1 MRVLNSDSLFEITSA
16 YLSAGSSDSMKPI
29 WVQPLIHWEIKHA
42 CLAVALKCCS
52 ASQSTQVL
60 WTLISGLC
68 YLIFIISEAII
79 FFFFFVDSF
88 WVSQCPVIS
97 LVLPEYWAQQHSK
110 YWKIKKYSTA
120 MHSHNAFTLLP
131 SYPIKVSCNQWE
143 WFESTLCMYWWCVT
157 YKIDGVKGSC
167 DLAQSDFFEG
177 LNGWT

>member
-1 MRVLNSDSLFEITSA
+1 MTSA

-29 WVQPLIHWEIKHA
+29 WVQPLIPLRNKA
-42 CLAVALKCCS
+42 CLLS
-52 ASQSTQVL
+52 HSTEMLQCITKYAGSVNINFRTML
-60 WTLISGLC
+60 LNFHHFRGN
-68 YLIFIISEAII
+68 YIFL
-79 FFFFFVDSF
+79 FFVDSF

-167 DLAQSDFFEG
+167 DLAQSDSFER
-177 LNGWT
+177 LNGGT